1 MKASWG
7 NLTGLAWLG
16 PAAVLILMVW
26 EPWKALGFS
35 GGWGPIWDTPPAV
48 TGGHSGL
55 FCLTMLAKSQ
65 TRTPSTAALN
75 KTDCASPFAP

>member
-55 FCLTMLAKSQ
+55 FCLTMFGQSH
-65 TRTPSTAALN
+65 TPVSGL
-75 KTDCASPFAP
+75 K